1 MGKRKSGGKL
11 GDVCVCVYVL
21 LLHSHLLEQNGLLQR
36 HAVLIDPRNHT
47 ALLIIPP
54 KASRARAKVDV
65 SVEIDTGRVADETAC
80 LRAYVLA
87 HVLEMA

>member
-1 MGKRKSGGKL
+1 M
-11 GDVCVCVYVL
+11 CVCVL
-21 LLHSHLLEQNGLLQR
+21 LLHSHLLEQNGFLQR

-54 KASRARAKVDV
+54 KAGRPRAKVDV
-65 SVEIDTGRVADETAC
+65 TVEIDTRLVADETAC

-87 HVLEMA
+87 HVLKMA

>member
-1 MGKRKSGGKL
+1 M
-11 GDVCVCVYVL
+11 CVL

-47 ALLIIPP
+47 ALLIISP
-54 KASRARAKVDV
+54 KAGRARAKVDV
-65 SVEIDTGRVADETAC
+65 AVEIDTRLVADETAC